1 MLSVVVSRQKYRA
14 KSTSQMQCWNCKTEV
29 DTKQRIGF
37 RDYCPACDRALHA
50 CFNCDFYD
58 PSHNN
63 QCREPMAERVVDKD
77 RQNFCEYFA
86 PRRAA
91 PAGLRSAPSA
101 ARDKLEALFKR
112 KGDAGGS
119 R

>member
-1 MLSVVVSRQKYRA
+1 
-14 KSTSQMQCWNCKTEV
+14 MQCWKCKTEV
-29 DTKQRIGF
+29 DAKQRIGF
-37 RDYCPACDRALHA
+37 RDYCPVCDRALHA
-50 CFNCDFYD
+50 CLNCDFYD

-77 RQNFCEYFA
+77 RQNFCEYFG

-91 PAGLRSAPSA
+91 SPAAGSKPLA
-101 ARDKLEALFKR
+101 AREQLEALFKR
-112 KGDAGGS
+112 KSDAGGS